1 MLERGG
7 AGFVRTLMLVRHAK
21 SDWDSDVVDDFA
33 RPLAERGRKAAERMG
48 VWMRQRVGI
57 PDYVISSSAVRA
69 RETVRILCETLGW
82 DAMQVVYEN
91 SLYLADTVE
100 LLSLVHGFP
109 DEAKSVMLV
118 GHNPGMEELLVY
130 LCGENLPTAA
140 NGKLLPTATLAQIA
154 VADAWRNIRRNSCRL
169 IAITRPKE
177 L

>member
-1 MLERGG
+1 M
-7 AGFVRTLMLVRHAK
+7 AFMRTLMLLRHAK
-21 SDWDSDVVDDFA
+21 SDWDSDAADDFE

-48 VWMRQRVGI
+48 AWMRQHVSV
-57 PDYVISSSAVRA
+57 PDYVISSPAVRA
-69 RETVRILCETLGW
+69 RETVGILCETLGR
-82 DAMQVVYEN
+82 DASQVVYED
-91 SLYLADTVE
+91 SLYLADAGE
-100 LLSLVHGFP
+100 LLSLVRGFP
-109 DEAKSVMLV
+109 DEAKIVMLI

-154 VADAWRNIRRNSCRL
+154 VVAAWRDIRRNSCRL